1 MGEIGTQCGCN
12 LSMFDLHAKTTRI
25 QSLLNWEMT
34 FMILHKSLQ
43 TKQQYM
49 YYDVWLY
56 VLEIQYVAKS
66 IGTCK
71 KKFLHVYNQ
80 PKPYFLK

>member
-1 MGEIGTQCGCN
+1 
-12 LSMFDLHAKTTRI
+12 
-25 QSLLNWEMT
+25 MT

-49 YYDVWLY
+49 YYDVSLY

-71 KKFLHVYNQ
+71 KKFLHVFNQ
-80 PKPYFLK
+80 PKPYF